1 MCIRDR
7 NNIRLGTVSGIGAA
21 DKATIG
27 LFEPATKKYH
37 SRELTG
43 DMEITSLMGNI
54 STQER
59 DVYLHL
65 HATLA
70 GSSHQ
75 AIGGHLNSAVI
86 SATGEIVID
95 VIDGNVDRKFS
106 QEIGL
111 NLFEF

>member
-1 MCIRDR
+1 
-7 NNIRLGTVSGIGAA
+7 
-21 DKATIG
+21 
-27 LFEPATKKYH
+27 
-37 SRELTG
+37 
-43 DMEITSLMGNI
+43 MEITSLMGNI

-75 AIGGHLNSAVI
+75 VVGGHLNSAVI